1 MKKTSKFV
9 IAVLL
14 GEINLSS
21 IKAVHLNLSNSGS
34 TYDRVVK
41 PSPAGLPWE
50 NDSLFDDSWWGIKE
64 DEANYSKAD
73 K

>member
-9 IAVLL
+9 IGVLL

-21 IKAVHLNLSNSGS
+21 IEAVHLEQQNQSA
-34 TYDRVVK
+34 K

-50 NDSLFDDSWWGIKE
+50 SDSLFDDSWWGIKQAE
-64 DEANYSKAD
+64 DNYAKAD